1 MLKHHNFTIRKEFLT
16 FVQSDADLRN
26 SRPSPLSL
34 AVKKTLKKI
43 YTHGN
48 LIFYNKV

>member
-1 MLKHHNFTIRKEFLT
+1 MREHHNITIHTEFQT

-48 LIFYNKV
+48 LIFYSKV